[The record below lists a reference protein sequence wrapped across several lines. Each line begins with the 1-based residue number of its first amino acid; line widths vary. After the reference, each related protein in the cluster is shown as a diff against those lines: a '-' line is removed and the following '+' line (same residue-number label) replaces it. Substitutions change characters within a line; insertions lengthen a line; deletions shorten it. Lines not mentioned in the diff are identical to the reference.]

1 MSQLFYLRDSRSNV
15 GDTCMFWAKNG
26 LGYTSDLNKA
36 HVYTKE
42 EAQRY
47 FDSRETDIPY
57 SKDQIDQLATVR
69 VDHQYLPTTSLP
81 FIEHDTDCVIHIV
94 GDYNGNDIYWL
105 TDAYHSV
112 EYSDA
117 LVLPQAEALKKAV
130 HLAKYNVETVIYPKS
145 VIDHIA
151 RRTFQVSN
159 VNKRKM
165 VTGAGIKNNHP
176 RKRNRPTTGRT
187 RGNCPDCGKVTWGF
201 NPYELYTCAE
211 AKNER
216 LGLGYQLFDNCED
229 VKQARSA
236 A

>member
-1 MSQLFYLRDSRSNV
+1 MSQLFYLRDSRSDV
-15 GDTCMFWAKNG
+15 GDSCMFWAQDG
-26 LGYTSDLNKA
+26 AGYTSDLNKA

-47 FDSRETDIPY
+47 FDSRDTDIPY
-57 SKDQIDQLATVR
+57 SKEQVDQLATVR
-69 VDHQYLPTTSLP
+69 VDHQYLPDALATADDDL
-81 FIEHDTDCVIHIV
+81 CVIHIG

-105 TDAYHSV
+105 TEAYHSI
-112 EYSDA
+112 ELTDA
-117 LVLPQAEALKKAV
+117 LELSHADAV
-130 HLAKYNVETVIYPKS
+130 NKVEHLAKYNVKADIYSKLL
-145 VIDHIA
+145 IWHIA

-176 RKRNRPTTGRT
+176 RNRNRATTGRT
-187 RGNCPDCGKVTWGF
+187 RGNCPDCGKVTWGL
-201 NPYELYTCAE
+201 NPYEAYTCAQ
-211 AKNER
+211 AKNES
-216 LGLGYQLFDNCED
+216 LGIDYRLFDTCED